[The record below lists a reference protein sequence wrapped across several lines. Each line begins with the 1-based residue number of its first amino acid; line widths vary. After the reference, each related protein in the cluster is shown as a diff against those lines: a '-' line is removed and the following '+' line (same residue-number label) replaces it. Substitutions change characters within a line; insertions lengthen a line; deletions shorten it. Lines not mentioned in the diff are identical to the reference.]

1 MDKPAYHMST
11 MTATNDS
18 GVYQASAMDMSSYKI
33 DEGYSEE
40 TRSLDQD
47 SPVGLGPNPEEMIP
61 TSLRLAMDTIM
72 SLSESE
78 KSGMHGVVGI

>member
-18 GVYQASAMDMSSYKI
+18 AAYQASAMDLSSYKI

-47 SPVGLGPNPEEMIP
+47 SPVGLGNPEEMIP

-78 KSGMHGVVGI
+78 KSGTHEVVGI